1 MQQPTCN
8 IFATWMTQTSMKTR
22 SLGGIPPLVM
32 LLNHDSPDV
41 YRNAC
46 GALRNVSS
54 AGEYARKKLREC
66 EGLVD
71 SLLYVVRSAIEKSNI
86 GNKSVENC
94 VCVLRNLS
102 YRCQEV
108 EDPNYDKHPL
118 PTQSRVG
125 AQPKGIGKGELEEV
139 NPHLRGGR
147 VENHLRKTTPVCPS
161 KTRNSIS
168 SSSAV
173 ELNTTSA
180 HSATLGITALSFHER
195 LILFNPTPIVRSIQH
210 HNTFLN

>member
-1 MQQPTCN
+1 M
-8 IFATWMTQTSMKTR
+8 
-22 SLGGIPPLVM
+22 
-32 LLNHDSPDV
+32 PDNLKV
-41 YRNAC
+41 LIEFS
-46 GALRNVSS
+46 ALFRNVSS

-108 EDPNYDKHPL
+108 EDPNYDKHPV

-125 AQPKGIGKGELEEV
+125 AQPKGIQYFICIFITYCMWV
-139 NPHLRGGR
+139 Y
-147 VENHLRKTTPVCPS
+147 
-161 KTRNSIS
+161 SIY
-168 SSSAV
+168 
-173 ELNTTSA
+173 
-180 HSATLGITALSFHER
+180 H
-195 LILFNPTPIVRSIQH
+195 
-210 HNTFLN
+210 

>member
-1 MQQPTCN
+1 MFVEHLFFTLL
-8 IFATWMTQTSMKTR
+8 QTLAIMDSR
-22 SLGGIPPLVM
+22 GIYSFSIMNVPYNFKM
-32 LLNHDSPDV
+32 LIEFSGLF
-41 YRNAC
+41 
-46 GALRNVSS
+46 RNVSS

-108 EDPNYDKHPL
+108 DDPNYDKHPV

-125 AQPKGIGKGELEEV
+125 AQPKGTRCFIIV
-139 NPHLRGGR
+139 FLRY
-147 VENHLRKTTPVCPS
+147 
-161 KTRNSIS
+161 
-168 SSSAV
+168 
-173 ELNTTSA
+173 
-180 HSATLGITALSFHER
+180 
-195 LILFNPTPIVRSIQH
+195 
-210 HNTFLN
+210 

>member
-1 MQQPTCN
+1 MFIKHLFFTLLH
-8 IFATWMTQTSMKTR
+8 T
-22 SLGGIPPLVM
+22 LVVM
-32 LLNHDSPDV
+32 DFRGLYFFSILNVP
-41 YRNAC
+41 YNLK
-46 GALRNVSS
+46 ALIEFSGLFRNVSS

-108 EDPNYDKHPL
+108 EDPNYDKHPV

-125 AQPKGIGKGELEEV
+125 AQPKGTRCFIIVFLIYWMHIYSIYSLFMITV
-139 NPHLRGGR
+139 RITVRLM
-147 VENHLRKTTPVCPS
+147 S
-161 KTRNSIS
+161 KYKCY
-168 SSSAV
+168 
-173 ELNTTSA
+173 
-180 HSATLGITALSFHER
+180 
-195 LILFNPTPIVRSIQH
+195 
-210 HNTFLN
+210 